1 MHILI
6 IDDEPA
12 LRQILAARLTGAG
25 HTVEESGSVMTAR
38 NLLARGDFDVAL
50 CDMRMPDGDGL
61 TLLRETKQ
69 AGVDTTFVI
78 ITAFGSVETAV
89 EALRAGAFDYVT
101 KPVSGEEVL
110 HRLSQIAALRGLREE
125 NRALRRAVSEN
136 ARPPYRFASPS
147 MLEVERLVAKVAPTD
162 STVLITGE
170 SGTGKTMIARSIHAQ
185 SARSTGP
192 FVAVNCGAIP
202 ETLLEAEFF
211 GHTKGAF
218 TSADRARKGL
228 FVQADRGTLFL
239 DEVGELPL
247 AMQTKLLHAI
257 EEKEVR
263 PLGSEQ
269 TRRVNVRLVA
279 ATNRDMQAMVREGRF
294 REDLFFRLGVF
305 HIHVPPLRERT
316 GDLRGFIRHLLAAP
330 SQSGGD
336 GPRGTEIEPAAEQAL
351 LGYAW
356 PGNARELENVLA
368 RAKIVADGDRIT
380 LADLPSAV
388 ANLSPAQR
396 AVGDGAPGTLRAQLR
411 RFESDVIVRA
421 LEDSDGDRRI
431 AAQRLGIGLSS
442 LYRKI
447 EELEIRDRVRA
458 SP

>member
-1 MHILI
+1 
-6 IDDEPA
+6 
-12 LRQILAARLTGAG
+12 
-25 HTVEESGSVMTAR
+25 
-38 NLLARGDFDVAL
+38 LLARGDFDVAL

-61 TLLRETKQ
+61 QLLRESRQ

-101 KPVSGEEVL
+101 KPVSGDEVL

-125 NRALRRAVSEN
+125 NRVLRRAVSETV
-136 ARPPYRFASPS
+136 RPPFRFTSPS
-147 MLEVERLVAKVAPTD
+147 MQEVDRLVAKVAPTD

-170 SGTGKTMIARSIHAQ
+170 SGTGKTMIARTIHTQ
-185 SARSTGP
+185 SARSGGP

-269 TRRVNVRLVA
+269 TRRVNVRLIA
-279 ATNRDMQAMVREGRF
+279 ATNRDMHAMVREGRF

-305 HIHVPPLRERT
+305 HIHVPPLRERLA
-316 GDLRGFIRHLLAAP
+316 DLRAFLRHLLAGP
-330 SQSGGD
+330 SQPSSESA
-336 GPRGTEIEPAAEQAL
+336 RATEVEAAAEQAL
-351 LGYAW
+351 LSYSW

-380 LADLPSAV
+380 LADLPTAV
-388 ANLSPAQR
+388 TKMVPAHR
-396 AVGDGAPGTLRAQLR
+396 AGSDGAPGTLRAQMR
-411 RFESDVIVRA
+411 RHESEIILRA